1 MKLKCRSRVPGWG
14 RGCRS
19 ALTGKSLSR
28 TKAKPLPL
36 RLQAG
41 GCKRERERDRP
52 FQFGGVSFRCDS
64 VSCAGEKRRRA
75 PQAPIASR
83 DFTWSS
89 FPIPP
94 QTAVPAGV
102 DDARWH
108 FRILF
113 DFSTIMI
120 LFWKYT
126 IWWVPLDC
134 IFRLRLR
141 CLE

>member
-41 GCKRERERDRP
+41 GCKRERERETDLFSSEGSP
-52 FQFGGVSFRCDS
+52 FAATLSAALVRNDAEHPRLRLPRG
-64 VSCAGEKRRRA
+64 
-75 PQAPIASR
+75 I
-83 DFTWSS
+83 FTWSS

-120 LFWKYT
+120 LF
-126 IWWVPLDC
+126 
-134 IFRLRLR
+134 
-141 CLE
+141 LEVYHFGGSP